1 MPIWWGRI
9 RTRDRRRLPPRST
22 AILYIAALA
31 LLTGCSLT
39 GCGASGGTGAIQETV
54 TTAVED
60 SSTAIATARL
70 ALKLDSDGKLTTAA
84 TSTTLDDALKELE
97 TSRDSVLRLSPT
109 SPEGRSLRQETLTVL
124 DGCAAS
130 LTTARDAV
138 SSEDGTP
145 SLADG
150 DHALEAAETSLS
162 AVKTKVGA
170 A

>member
-1 MPIWWGRI
+1 VLIWWGRI
-9 RTRDRRRLPPRST
+9 RIRDRRRLLPRSLT
-22 AILYIAALA
+22 ILCIAASA
-31 LLTGCSLT
+31 FLT
-39 GCGASGGTGAIQETV
+39 GCGAASGGTGAIKETV

-70 ALKLDSDGKLTTAA
+70 ALKLDRDGKLTTAA

-97 TSRDSVLRLSPT
+97 TSRDSVLRLAPT

-150 DHALEAAETSLS
+150 DHELEAAETSLS
-162 AVKTKVGA
+162 AVSQKVGA
-170 A
+170 Q